1 MSRRRERYDD
11 VTPAVSPQDDSVDLG
26 RYEERT
32 VLAWH
37 RTALAIIGGA
47 MVQFR
52 ITYGDGPPW
61 LLAVIV
67 GAALLAV
74 LSVTESRHRYPG
86 DATRRATVLDRGG
99 RLAALLASSVT
110 LLLVAELVLVLS
122 R

>member
-1 MSRRRERYDD
+1 MTRRRERYDD
-11 VTPAVSPQDDSVDLG
+11 VTPAVAPQDDSVDLG

-47 MVQFR
+47 MMPFR
-52 ITYGDGPPW
+52 LTYGDGPPW

-86 DATRRATVLDRGG
+86 DRTRRADVRDRGG
-99 RLAALLASSVT
+99 RLGALVALSVT
-110 LLLVAELVLVLS
+110 LLLLAELALVLS

>member
-1 MSRRRERYDD
+1 MTRRSRD
-11 VTPAVSPQDDSVDLG
+11 VRPAVAPQDDSVDLG

-37 RTALAIIGGA
+37 RTALAIIAGA

-52 ITYGDGPPW
+52 LTYEDGPPW

-67 GAALLAV
+67 VAALLAL

-86 DATRRATVLDRGG
+86 DDTRRAAVLDRGG
-99 RLAALLASSVT
+99 RLAGLVAASVT
-110 LLLVAELVLVLS
+110 LLLLAELALVLS

>member
-1 MSRRRERYDD
+1 MTPRSHD
-11 VTPAVSPQDDSVDLG
+11 VQPAVAPQGDSVDLG

-52 ITYGDGPPW
+52 ITYADGPPW

-67 GAALLAV
+67 VAALLAV

-86 DATRRATVLDRGG
+86 DTTRRAAVMDRGG
-99 RLAALLASSVT
+99 RLAALVAASVT
-110 LLLVAELVLVLS
+110 LLLLAELALVLT

>member
-1 MSRRRERYDD
+1 MTRRSRD
-11 VTPAVSPQDDSVDLG
+11 VRPAVAPQDDSVDLG
-26 RYEERT
+26 RCEERT

-52 ITYGDGPPW
+52 LTYRDGPPW

-67 GAALLAV
+67 VAALLAV

-86 DATRRATVLDRGG
+86 GGTRRAAVPDRGG
-99 RLAALLASSVT
+99 RLAALLTASVV
-110 LLLVAELVLVLS
+110 LLLGAELSLVLT

>member
-1 MSRRRERYDD
+1 MTRRSRD
-11 VTPAVSPQDDSVDLG
+11 VSPAVAPQDDSVDLG

-37 RTALAIIGGA
+37 RTALAIIAGS

-52 ITYGDGPPW
+52 LTYGEGPPW

-67 GAALLAV
+67 VSALLAV

-86 DATRRATVLDRGG
+86 EGARRATVLERGG
-99 RLAALLASSVT
+99 RLAALVATSVT
-110 LLLVAELVLVLS
+110 LLLLAELALVLS

>member
-1 MSRRRERYDD
+1 MTRRPRD
-11 VTPAVSPQDDSVDLG
+11 VRPAVAPQDDTVDRG

-52 ITYGDGPPW
+52 LTYGDGPSW

-67 GAALLAV
+67 VAALLAV

-86 DATRRATVLDRGG
+86 EGGRRAAVLDRGG
-99 RLAALLASSVT
+99 RLAALVATSVT
-110 LLLVAELVLVLS
+110 LLLVAELALVLS

>member
-1 MSRRRERYDD
+1 MR
-11 VTPAVSPQDDSVDLG
+11 PAVAPQDDSVDLG

-52 ITYGDGPPW
+52 LTYADGPPW
-61 LLAVIV
+61 LLGVIV
-67 GAALLAV
+67 VAALLAV

-86 DATRRATVLDRGG
+86 DATSRAAVVDRGG
-99 RLAALLASSVT
+99 RLAVLVAASVT
-110 LLLVAELVLVLS
+110 LLLLAELALVLS

>member
-1 MSRRRERYDD
+1 MNPRSRD
-11 VTPAVSPQDDSVDLG
+11 VRPTVAPQDDSPDLG

-52 ITYGDGPPW
+52 LTYADGPPW

-67 GAALLAV
+67 LAALLAV

-86 DATRRATVLDRGG
+86 DTTRRAAVVDRGG
-99 RLAALLASSVT
+99 RLAGLLTASIT
-110 LLLVAELVLVLS
+110 LLLVAELALVLS

>member
-1 MSRRRERYDD
+1 MVSELPRD
-11 VTPAVSPQDDSVDLG
+11 VSPAVAPQDDSVDLG

-52 ITYGDGPPW
+52 LTYGDGPPW
-61 LLAVIV
+61 LLGVIV
-67 GAALLAV
+67 VAALLAV
-74 LSVTESRHRYPG
+74 LSVTESRHRYP
-86 DATRRATVLDRGG
+86 DAPARKRSTVVDRGG
-99 RLAALLASSVT
+99 RLTALVASSVT
-110 LLLVAELVLVLS
+110 LLLAAELTLALT